1 MSNGKQLFRLA
12 AKNTHVWHVRVENY
26 NVEKISYTKQTAEF
40 TELAPESANI
50 KKWFHKGPRQHFV
63 NGAAFKNGPFYCINK
78 CKWP

>member
-1 MSNGKQLFRLA
+1 MTNGKQLFRLA

-50 KKWFHKGPRQHFV
+50 KK
-63 NGAAFKNGPFYCINK
+63 
-78 CKWP
+78 